1 MAINALQSIL
11 REATGKEL
19 QFTGDFHAYWDQ
31 LGIPPGGVSWTCRGP
46 LFPVPPPPPA
56 KNPALAASTEPPY
69 KLFFR

>member
-31 LGIPPGGVSWTCRGP
+31 LGIPPGGVLDMPGAA
-46 LFPVPPPPPA
+46 FPSSTPA
-56 KNPALAASTEPPY
+56 AG
-69 KLFFR
+69 